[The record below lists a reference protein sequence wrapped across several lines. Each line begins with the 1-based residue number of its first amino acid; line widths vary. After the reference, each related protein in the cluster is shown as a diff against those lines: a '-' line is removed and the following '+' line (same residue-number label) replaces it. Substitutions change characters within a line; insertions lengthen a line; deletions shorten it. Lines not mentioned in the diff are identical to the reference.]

1 MVGDWM
7 CFQISLTMWGWLKIR
22 DFCERNR
29 WKFFEQIF
37 VVAYLHV
44 VSFTKHEKDTATKV
58 SKYTLVAVSFSCF
71 VNETLKYLSISFFAN
86 NS

>member
-58 SKYTLVAVSFSCF
+58 YLEPIEISINKLFCKQQLTGFK
-71 VNETLKYLSISFFAN
+71 LKC
-86 NS
+86 